1 MPYSMEEE
9 LHAQAKLAQM
19 YQTLDRPGRLRL
31 AARLGYS
38 RGSEANRLRQVRR
51 IVSSKVESGKY
62 VGLNSYF
69 YDYVATSDAPE
80 PLVVRS
86 NPWKGVIPPI
96 TIKGKVQILSRVMY
110 VSEVNGTYLPFAA
123 NRNSTRGTD
132 GENIRALME
141 DYNEQIK
148 KMLGEYQ
155 RNENGE
161 TVTIEA
167 IALTDKGVKEVV
179 KAYRNAGKNVKD
191 PVVNVEEIIK
201 MREKGK
207 SYYGI
212 SLVSTKAKYAKTGKR
227 LDSRPTATYDRRIPR
242 KRRDEIIKYAN
253 RAYGQYSRA
262 GGKLA

>member
-1 MPYSMEEE
+1 MAYTIEDE
-9 LHAQAKLAQM
+9 LQAQAKLAQI
-19 YQTLDRPGRLRL
+19 YQTLDRRGRLRL
-31 AARLGYS
+31 ADRLGYR

-51 IVSSKVESGKY
+51 IISSKVEPGKY

-141 DYNEQIK
+141 DYNDQIK
-148 KMLGEYQ
+148 NMLGEYQ

-167 IALTDKGVKEVV
+167 IALTDKGAREVV

-191 PVVNVEEIIK
+191 PVVNVEEVIK
-201 MREKGK
+201 MRADGK

-242 KRRDEIIKYAN
+242 QRRDDIIRYAN
-253 RAYGQYSRA
+253 RAYGQYSRP